1 MQPLF
6 FCHSFFIP
14 GIFPGNK
21 TQERGGLVVVL
32 PGVVEVGLV
41 DVGLVLLGLVLV
53 GEDPGMQGFATVAEV
68 PPGVELVLLLVLVP
82 VPAVEPMVVLDVP
95 VVVPLVLHG
104 PATVPVPLV
113 PIPVDVVPVWLGVV
127 VVLWLGVV
135 VEVTPGEV
143 EVVPK
148 GVEVVP
154 DGVVVCVE
162 LEPVAGLDPVID
174 GLVVVTAP
182 ALPVAPWV
190 GDVVGDV
197 CVADGVVC
205 ITEGLPLLMAPPGAV
220 VELVPVCAPDVPVL
234 LPAVPALPVVWA
246 AATPMPSV
254 SAKAVKNPL
263 CIVCLNSANR
273 RPFHWISSYR
283 TFRCRTQITG
293 CGFAQR
299 PA

>member
-1 MQPLF
+1 M
-6 FCHSFFIP
+6 
-14 GIFPGNK
+14 
-21 TQERGGLVVVL
+21 VVVL

-41 DVGLVLLGLVLV
+41 EVGLDDVGLVLLGLVLV
-53 GEDPGMQGFATVAEV
+53 GDPGMQGFATVAEV
-68 PPGVELVLLLVLVP
+68 PAGVELVLLLVLVP
-82 VPAVEPMVVLDVP
+82 VVEPMVVLDVP

-113 PIPVDVVPVWLGVV
+113 PIPVEMVPVWLGVV

-135 VEVTPGEV
+135 VEVTPVDV
-143 EVVPK
+143 EVVPE

-162 LEPVAGLDPVID
+162 LDPVID

-182 ALPVAPWV
+182 ALPVVPWV
-190 GDVVGDV
+190 GDVAGDV

-205 ITEGLPLLMAPPGAV
+205 VTEGLPLLMAPPGAV
-220 VELVPVCAPDVPVL
+220 VVELVPVCVPDVPAVPVL

-246 AATPMPSV
+246 AATPIASV

-263 CIVCLNSANR
+263 CIVSLNSANTGR
-273 RPFHWISSYR
+273 LFDFFVTNHLDAGS
-283 TFRCRTQITG
+283 QITG
-293 CGFAQR
+293 CGGRLSSSRRKDAR
-299 PA
+299 RTPHERIR